1 MADQFKLSGRLAENI
16 LLNRKNKGES
26 RMKSF
31 LLVLAQL
38 SLVTL
43 VYFFAY
49 RAGYR
54 SAQSKAIS
62 VVKEFADPVRCL
74 LDNLGENMDESVK
87 DKDKKD

>member
-1 MADQFKLSGRLAENI
+1 
-16 LLNRKNKGES
+16 
-26 RMKSF
+26 MKSF

-54 SAQSKAIS
+54 NAQTKAIS
-62 VVKEFADPVRCL
+62 IVKEFADPVTGL
-74 LDNLGENMDESVK
+74 LDSLSGNTEASQHDE
-87 DKDKKD
+87 DKKD

>member
-1 MADQFKLSGRLAENI
+1 
-16 LLNRKNKGES
+16 
-26 RMKSF
+26 MKSF

-43 VYFFAY
+43 VYIFAY

-62 VVKEFADPVRCL
+62 AVRKFADPGTCL
-74 LDNLGENMDESVK
+74 LDSLSENIDETVN
-87 DKDKKD
+87 DEDQNRLKKSASAPADRP

>member
-1 MADQFKLSGRLAENI
+1 
-16 LLNRKNKGES
+16 
-26 RMKSF
+26 MKSF

-43 VYFFAY
+43 VYIFAY

-62 VVKEFADPVRCL
+62 AVRKFADPGTCL
-74 LDNLGENMDESVK
+74 LDSLSKNIDETVN
-87 DKDKKD
+87 DEDQNRLKKSASAPADRP